1 MKGKRR
7 MGLMKLFDR
16 ICNKFAL
23 ETIAAGAQRRYI
35 LGATLNSKRDVRTE
49 FIANLRMIR
58 ELAQLRNDDDV
69 VAKCSGQIVS
79 ELASIKADLEAEL
92 AGKNTLTEESEA

>member
-23 ETIAAGAQRRYI
+23 ETIGAGAQRRYV

-49 FIANLRMIR
+49 FVANLRMIR
-58 ELAQLRNDDDV
+58 ELAQLRGEDQV
-69 VAKCSGQIVS
+69 VAKCTGQVVN
-79 ELASIKADLEAEL
+79 ELAAIKAELEAEL
-92 AGKNTLTEESEA
+92 AGRNTLKDESEA

>member
-1 MKGKRR
+1 

-16 ICNKFAL
+16 ICNKFAIG
-23 ETIAAGAQRRYI
+23 TIAASTQRQYV

-58 ELAQLRNDDDV
+58 ELAQLRGNDAV
-69 VAKCSGQIVS
+69 VARCTGQVVN
-79 ELASIKADLEAEL
+79 ELAAIKLELEAEI
-92 AGKNTLTEESEA
+92 AGQNTLTEEGEA

>member
-1 MKGKRR
+1 

-16 ICNKFAL
+16 ICNKFAI
-23 ETIAAGAQRRYI
+23 ETIAASGQRRYI

-58 ELAQLRNDDDV
+58 ELAQLRNEDDV

-79 ELASIKADLEAEL
+79 ELTAIKADLEAEL
-92 AGKNTLTEESEA
+92 AGKNTLTEEGEA

>member
-1 MKGKRR
+1 MNLRQ
-7 MGLMKLFDR
+7 MFDR

-23 ETIAAGAQRRYI
+23 ETIRAGAQRQYV

-58 ELAQLRNDDDV
+58 ELAQLRGEDNV
-69 VAKCSGQIVS
+69 VAKCSGQVVS
-79 ELASIKADLEAEL
+79 ELEAIKAELEAEL
-92 AGKNTLTEESEA
+92 AGKNTLTEEGEA